1 MSSVTN
7 GAKQTGA
14 VEKKTYRDKVVEKTD
29 NTKETPKAS
38 AVSEPEE
45 TRTVWADSPS
55 LVEKIAIPLSRNSA
69 ESHTP
74 RSRPR
79 TVIFLLNRNGLAA
92 DELRETIDKM
102 LEDKYAAPD
111 AKVYWLSIFGKLPER
126 PHAFLTLTDEEVASE
141 LIADE
146 KIKFTL
152 DEKEFMFEV
161 SQAFG
166 LPAKEF
172 EDQNC
177 IFVCGVPSTKSQQAT
192 ETELK
197 QFFGGVATPDTIIFP
212 REWEEKGNIILRFE
226 DIECAQMVARTSLF
240 CTFNDTLLKCSYA
253 RKQIQREPPKGRK

>member
-1 MSSVTN
+1 MSSATN
-7 GAKQTGA
+7 GTKKVGA
-14 VEKKTYRDKVVEKTD
+14 VEKKIDNNKTKAAEKKTD
-29 NTKETPKAS
+29 ESEAS
-38 AVSEPEE
+38 H
-45 TRTVWADSPS
+45 TVWADSPS
-55 LVEKIAIPLSRNSA
+55 LVQKLEIPLSRNSA

-79 TVIFLLNRNGLAA
+79 TVIFLLNRNGLSAN
-92 DELRETIDKM
+92 ELRETIDKM
-102 LEDKYAAPD
+102 LEDKYEAPN

-146 KIKFTL
+146 KIKFSCDDKDFL
-152 DEKEFMFEV
+152 FEV

-166 LPAKEF
+166 LPAKLEY
-172 EDQNC
+172 EDPNC

-192 ETELK
+192 EAGLK

-240 CTFNDTLLKCSYA
+240 CTFDDTLLKCSYA